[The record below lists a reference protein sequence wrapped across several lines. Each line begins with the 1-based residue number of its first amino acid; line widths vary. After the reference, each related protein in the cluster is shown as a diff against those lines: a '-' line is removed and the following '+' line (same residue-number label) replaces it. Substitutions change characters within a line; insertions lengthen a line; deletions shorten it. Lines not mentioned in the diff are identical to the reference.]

1 IVGEGLAPPEAE
13 PTPSPTPSPSPS
25 PTPDS
30 RATVAITV
38 NSGDSSFTV
47 CSRLEAAGLV
57 EKASA
62 LDNYLVENGYNRK
75 IQVGTREIPVGAD
88 FETIAQILTGPRR

>member
-1 IVGEGLAPPEAE
+1 
-13 PTPSPTPSPSPS
+13 
-25 PTPDS
+25 
-30 RATVAITV
+30 
-38 NSGDSSFTV
+38 
-47 CSRLEAAGLV
+47 LV